1 MANTPDQAT
10 GQELQQFLEGWAK
23 AELAGDPGYLAGVL
37 ADDYLAVGPR
47 GFMLTKE
54 DWVQRY
60 ASGDLRNEA
69 FSFVTNKVRLFG
81 DTAIVTGQQNQTT
94 YYRGHGSPGEFRATL
109 VLIRQPD
116 GWKLV
121 SLQLSP
127 IMPPPGAPRP
137 PGPSGD

>member
-1 MANTPDQAT
+1 MANTPDTAT
-10 GQELQQFLEGWAK
+10 GSELQQFIEDWAK
-23 AELAGDPGYLAGVL
+23 AELAGDPGFLAGIL
-37 ADDYLAVGPR
+37 DTDYLAVGPR

-69 FSFVTNKVRLFG
+69 FTFQTNKIRLFG
-81 DTAIVTGQQNQTT
+81 DTAIVTGQQNQNT
-94 YYRGHGSPGEFRATL
+94 YYRGQGMPGEFRATL
-109 VLIRQPD
+109 VLVRRAD

-127 IMPPPGAPRP
+127 IMPPPGAPQP
-137 PGPSGD
+137 PKPTGN